1 MAQTIVAATSQS
13 ASPTPT
19 SSFNPLPA
27 VTPIPP
33 SATPTAAPAVT
44 ATPTEPP
51 TPFAD
56 DFSADRGGR
65 TECRSCSWDRGTLLL
80 SPYAPWPRQDERL
93 AVSVPWGPPKFF
105 RIAVDVM
112 HIQGETDRGC
122 GLLFWAD
129 DQDLSVG
136 EISPLILLTVA
147 VRYTKGTRLFE
158 LLNPNIHQLLTG
170 QVRLGKV
177 TDHLEVEIQPVGS

>member
-1 MAQTIVAATSQS
+1 
-13 ASPTPT
+13 
-19 SSFNPLPA
+19 
-27 VTPIPP
+27 
-33 SATPTAAPAVT
+33 
-44 ATPTEPP
+44 
-51 TPFAD
+51 
-56 DFSADRGGR
+56 
-65 TECRSCSWDRGTLLL
+65 
-80 SPYAPWPRQDERL
+80 
-93 AVSVPWGPPKFF
+93 
-105 RIAVDVM
+105 M

-170 QVRLGKV
+170 QVRLGKA
-177 TDHLEVEIQPVGS
+177 TDHLQAEVQPVGSQTANVFFRINDHTAFMLDNKPAVPGKVGFEVDDHAVQVGFDSFEFGVLNP